1 MDQRIQQV
9 YSGISTTYTVATTTT
24 TTTHTKQTVNSH
36 NMKTIFHQTT
46 MTIYIQQT
54 TIIDNHNKQQATA
67 LKQQQLTQQP
77 PVRD

>member
-1 MDQRIQQV
+1 MDQRTQQV
-9 YSGISTTYTVATTTT
+9 YNSISTTYTVATTTT
-24 TTTHTKQTVNSH
+24 THTKHTANTH

-54 TIIDNHNKQQATA
+54 TNIDNHNKQQATA

>member
-9 YSGISTTYTVATTTT
+9 YNGISTTYTVATTTT
-24 TTTHTKQTVNSH
+24 RTKQTAHTH

-54 TIIDNHNKQQATA
+54 TNIDNHNKQQATA

>member
-1 MDQRIQQV
+1 MDQRTQQI
-9 YSGISTTYTVATTTT
+9 YSSISTTYTSAATTT

-54 TIIDNHNKQQATA
+54 TNIDNHNKQQATA

>member
-1 MDQRIQQV
+1 MDQRTQQV
-9 YSGISTTYTVATTTT
+9 YNSISTTYTSAATTT
-24 TTTHTKQTVNSH
+24 TTTHTKHTANTH

-54 TIIDNHNKQQATA
+54 TNIDNHNKQQATA